1 MNRAADLVADALSV
15 GLLLSRHGEHIH
27 IDSPLGQLL
36 PGDLRERLAAHRDEV
51 LAWLDWCVSADA
63 LLLATSRRIATRLP
77 MGCPLDDVQW
87 SAAEEALAEAHRSQD
102 PEVLRD
108 ALARYERFALAKFS
122 AYERGVR

>member
-1 MNRAADLVADALSV
+1 VTIAAELAAEALSV

-27 IDSPLGQLL
+27 VDSPLGQPL
-36 PGDLRERLAAHRDEV
+36 PSDLRERLAAHREDV

-77 MGCPLDDVQW
+77 MGCPLDDDQW

-102 PEVLRD
+102 PGVLRE